1 MEGLVIVT
9 DDHGSSPQ
17 PSTNS
22 TSTTTTPEPEAEPVL
37 VPSAT
42 FSTNKQVYGW
52 NEQIIIS
59 GIVSDYNT
67 DGRDRVI
74 LKVNH
79 NGNNITIQQSDLN
92 SAGGFS
98 FDFITRQDE
107 GTLTLKVSVELFDHL
122 RPDDLNYN
130 CAVSNKNEKVK
141 LFFQKELSQLS
152 TIENDQAKKVFQGNI
167 KEKEIQAFT
176 LDEILNRD
184 KYRNVK
190 IDFLNIDV
198 EGADFKV
205 LDGLSFQK
213 FNPELICVEI
223 HDKEIKESKTYNFL
237 KDKNYQLI
245 WSGVFSHLFSLKKKI

>member
-1 MEGLVIVT
+1 M
-9 DDHGSSPQ
+9 D
-17 PSTNS
+17 
-22 TSTTTTPEPEAEPVL
+22 
-37 VPSAT
+37 
-42 FSTNKQVYGW
+42 
-52 NEQIIIS
+52 NEDTAILDYFKDKKNGFYVDVGCYHPIHRNNTYLLYKKNWR
-59 GIVSDYNT
+59 GINIDVS
-67 DGRDRVI
+67 
-74 LKVNH
+74 
-79 NGNNITIQQSDLN
+79 Q
-92 SAGGFS
+92 F
-98 FDFITRQDE
+98 
-107 GTLTLKVSVELFDHL
+107 SVELFDHL

-130 CAVSNKNEKVK
+130 CAVSNKNETVK

-184 KYRNVK
+184 KYKNVK

-223 HDKEIKESKTYNFL
+223 HDKEIKESKIYNFL

-245 WSGVFSHLFSLKKKI
+245 WSGVFSHLFLLNKKI

>member
-1 MEGLVIVT
+1 MDNEDTAILDYFKDKKSGFYVDVGCYHPIHRNNTYLL
-9 DDHGSSPQ
+9 H
-17 PSTNS
+17 
-22 TSTTTTPEPEAEPVL
+22 
-37 VPSAT
+37 
-42 FSTNKQVYGW
+42 KQNW
-52 NEQIIIS
+52 R
-59 GIVSDYNT
+59 GINIDVS
-67 DGRDRVI
+67 
-74 LKVNH
+74 K
-79 NGNNITIQQSDLN
+79 
-92 SAGGFS
+92 F
-98 FDFITRQDE
+98 
-107 GTLTLKVSVELFDHL
+107 SVELFDHL

-130 CAVSNKNEKVK
+130 CAVSNKNETVK

-184 KYRNVK
+184 KYKNVK

-223 HDKEIKESKTYNFL
+223 HDKEIKESKIYNFL

-245 WSGVFSHLFSLKKKI
+245 WSGVFSHLFLLNKKI

>member
-1 MEGLVIVT
+1 MDNEDTAILDYFKDKKSGFYVDVGCYHPIHRNNTYL
-9 DDHGSSPQ
+9 
-17 PSTNS
+17 
-22 TSTTTTPEPEAEPVL
+22 L
-37 VPSAT
+37 Y
-42 FSTNKQVYGW
+42 KQNW
-52 NEQIIIS
+52 R
-59 GIVSDYNT
+59 GINIDVS
-67 DGRDRVI
+67 
-74 LKVNH
+74 
-79 NGNNITIQQSDLN
+79 Q
-92 SAGGFS
+92 F
-98 FDFITRQDE
+98 
-107 GTLTLKVSVELFDHL
+107 SVELFDHL

-130 CAVSNKNEKVK
+130 CAVSNKNETVK

-184 KYRNVK
+184 KYKNVK

-205 LDGLSFQK
+205 LNGLSFQK

-223 HDKEIKESKTYNFL
+223 HDKEIKESKIYNFL

-245 WSGVFSHLFSLKKKI
+245 WSGVFSHLFLLNKKI

>member
-1 MEGLVIVT
+1 M
-9 DDHGSSPQ
+9 D
-17 PSTNS
+17 
-22 TSTTTTPEPEAEPVL
+22 
-37 VPSAT
+37 
-42 FSTNKQVYGW
+42 
-52 NEQIIIS
+52 NEDTAILDYFKDKKNGFYVDVGCYHPIHRNNTYLLYKKNWR
-59 GIVSDYNT
+59 GINIDVS
-67 DGRDRVI
+67 
-74 LKVNH
+74 
-79 NGNNITIQQSDLN
+79 Q
-92 SAGGFS
+92 F
-98 FDFITRQDE
+98 
-107 GTLTLKVSVELFDHL
+107 SVELFDHL

-205 LDGLSFQK
+205 LNSLSFQK